1 MPTAP
6 ESKTRREDTEA
17 LLAELRQGFGAANN
31 GELLHLLAGL
41 GRIVLQEST
50 KDERGRRVL
59 KIVGKGGKDR
69 QIVISD

>member
-1 MPTAP
+1 MPVSP
-6 ESKTRREDTEA
+6 EPKTRREDTEA
-17 LLAELRQGFGAANN
+17 LLAELRQGFGATTN

-41 GRIVLQEST
+41 GRIVLQESS

-59 KIVGKGGKDR
+59 KIIGKGGRER